1 MFIKQCQPRVLVL
14 LLLLLLLLFHLQ
26 KPHMIFFC
34 PAYCLSLLRISFDC
48 VEQTNAQ
55 SVINLQRH
63 FALRCL
69 TTTMTMIDGHVNWT
83 VTGKV
88 PHCLCYSYKPLP
100 TRATLDGFLSWQF
113 NKPCYFNLANA
124 FGRNSRSRRLVPFHS
139 VLAAPALDC
148 VTQKW
153 HKSLDASFCFW
164 VKENVGFALIMVAW
178 RPD

>member
-1 MFIKQCQPRVLVL
+1 MFIKQCQPRVLV
-14 LLLLLLLLFHLQ
+14 LLLFHLQ

-63 FALRCL
+63 FALCCL
-69 TTTMTMIDGHVNWT
+69 TMTMIDGHVNWT

-88 PHCLCYSYKPLP
+88 PRCLLLTP
-100 TRATLDGFLSWQF
+100 TSHFRLVQHLMASPVDSSTSHATLTWPSL
-113 NKPCYFNLANA
+113 LAA
-124 FGRNSRSRRLVPFHS
+124 AHDRVAPFRFYS

>member
-1 MFIKQCQPRVLVL
+1 MPASCARVVVAVVAIVVSLAKAPYDIFCQ
-14 LLLLLLLLFHLQ
+14 
-26 KPHMIFFC
+26 
-34 PAYCLSLLRISFDC
+34 AYCLSLLRISFDC

-88 PHCLCYSYKPLP
+88 PRRCLCYSYKPLP
-100 TRATLDGFLSWQF
+100 TRATLDGFPSWQF
-113 NKPCYFNLANA
+113 NKPCYFNLAIA
-124 FGRNSRSRRLVPFHS
+124 LGRNSRSRRPVPFHS